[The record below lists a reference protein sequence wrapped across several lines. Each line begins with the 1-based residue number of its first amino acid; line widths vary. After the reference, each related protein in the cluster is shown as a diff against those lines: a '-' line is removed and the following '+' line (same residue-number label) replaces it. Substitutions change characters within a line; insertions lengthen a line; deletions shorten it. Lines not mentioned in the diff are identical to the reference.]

1 MHDINDR
8 KSQLLQR
15 RSSGTGTGKRKTG
28 MQVLKAPP
36 SPLMS
41 LDSLVA
47 AVKRFEAQR
56 PLTDDHEEAI
66 WGRDL
71 LLLALMI
78 SNPLRARNL
87 RELTYRP
94 DGTGHLRRTAQGEW
108 RIFIHR
114 QEFMNPW
121 ERRSYDMR
129 VDRSVWPYVERY
141 VTSYRHMLGECR
153 PELVFASSNAPDRA
167 WWGLSQRMKALT
179 GRNLRCPGVAP
190 QDIRHIVA
198 SSIIEKTG
206 NFRLAAAVLHCSP
219 AVLKKHYSHLLAKFD
234 SRNTNNFCM
243 DCRVDTEKNGEYYML
258 HHELWYSINRQYRG
272 KLCLRCVERRLGRD
286 LTSADCLDAPIN
298 SIQANN
304 SIQAKLCAQLARR
317 LARPA

>member
-1 MHDINDR
+1 MDDINDR

-15 RSSGTGTGKRKTG
+15 RFSGTGRGKRKTG
-28 MQVLKAPP
+28 RQVLKAPL

-41 LDSLVA
+41 IDKLVA
-47 AVKRFEAQR
+47 AVKRLEAQG
-56 PLTDDHEEAI
+56 PLTGKHEEAI

-71 LLLALMI
+71 LLLSLMI

-108 RIFIHR
+108 RIVIHR

-121 ERRSYDMR
+121 EGRNYNMR
-129 VDRSVWPYVERY
+129 VDRSVWPYIERY
-141 VTSYRHMLGECR
+141 LTCYRPVLGGCR
-153 PELVFASSNAPDRA
+153 PELVFASSRSPDRP
-167 WWGLSQRMKALT
+167 WWGLNERMKAIT
-179 GRNLRCPGVAP
+179 RRNLRCPGVGP
-190 QDIRHIVA
+190 HDIRHLVV

-206 NFRLAAAVLHCSP
+206 NFRLAAAILHDSP
-219 AVLKKHYSHLLAKFD
+219 AAMKKRYSHLLTKFD

-243 DCRVDTEKNGEYYML
+243 DCRVDTEKNEEYYML
-258 HHELWYSINRQYRG
+258 QHELWYSINRKYRG
-272 KLCLRCVERRLGRD
+272 KLCLLCVEHRLGRD
-286 LTSADCLDAPIN
+286 LTSADFLDVPIN
-298 SIQANN
+298 SIQA
-304 SIQAKLCAQLARR
+304 KWCPELARR